1 MKKFINDPEQVVNE
15 MLEGFL
21 LVHAPHLRQLS
32 TSRVVV
38 RREVPIQGKVGL
50 VSGGGS
56 GHEPTFSGYIG
67 PGLID
72 AVAIGEIFSS
82 PSAQQFYDA
91 IASVNSGKGVICIYG
106 NYSGDIMNV
115 DLAMEMAQEEGIRV
129 EQVIVNDDVASSP
142 PERIDN
148 RRGVAGQIMVLK
160 TAGAKAGEK
169 ASLKEVL
176 EVAQRTNANTRTMGV
191 AISPCTVPT
200 AGEPTFT
207 LTEDEMELGV
217 GEHGEP
223 GLKRIKLKSADE
235 TTRILINHIIP
246 DLPFKP
252 GDEVAVLVN
261 SFGGTPLSELYII
274 YRKVVQLLSPQ
285 HITIYKSYVGEY
297 LTSLE
302 MAGFSLTLTK
312 LDAELKRLLDA
323 PAGGPVFGQR

>member
-1 MKKFINDPEQVVNE
+1 
-15 MLEGFL
+15 
-21 LVHAPHLRQLS
+21 
-32 TSRVVV
+32 
-38 RREVPIQGKVGL
+38 
-50 VSGGGS
+50 
-56 GHEPTFSGYIG
+56 
-67 PGLID
+67 
-72 AVAIGEIFSS
+72 
-82 PSAQQFYDA
+82 
-91 IASVNSGKGVICIYG
+91 
-106 NYSGDIMNV
+106 MNV
-115 DLAMEMAQEEGIRV
+115 DLAMEMAQEKGIRV

-142 PERIDN
+142 PARIDN

-169 ASLKEVL
+169 ASLKKVL

-235 TTRILINHIIP
+235 TTRILVNHIIP

-302 MAGFSLTLTK
+302 MAGFSVTLTK